1 MESYFKAHNQILENS
16 LDQMPDG
23 YGLTGNV
30 CTRAW
35 LSACGPKPAL
45 NPVPPFPGLLNRCA
59 ERYCGKRTE
68 GRVLR
73 ESLRDRDFDFDLVC
87 K

>member
-1 MESYFKAHNQILENS
+1 MESYFKAHNEILENS

-45 NPVPPFPGLLNRCA
+45 NPVPPFPGLLNQVCREVLWEEDRRKGA
-59 ERYCGKRTE
+59 QREPE
-68 GRVLR
+68 G
-73 ESLRDRDFDFDLVC
+73 
-87 K
+87 